1 METTDNN
8 LVITV
13 NGGGIYINTLKNARN
28 RTAWEI
34 VDCERRRQ
42 QIAHRPLEVH
52 GKREMLKGNIFEFD
66 PM

>member
-13 NGGGIYINTLKNARN
+13 NGGGIYINTLKDARN

-34 VDCERRRQ
+34 IECEKRRQ

-52 GKREMLKGNIFEFD
+52 GKKGDVEG
-66 PM
+66 